1 MKMKNKITR
10 LKLDQIDDLDDNKLC
25 EIAQSWGINILS
37 AAQELEQ
44 GKYFLRDREKVI
56 ELLEKRWRDVRTEE
70 SITIA
75 KRAFLISI
83 LAALAAIA
91 SAIAAFI

>member
-1 MKMKNKITR
+1 MKKKITR
-10 LKLDQIDDLDDNKLC
+10 LKLEQIGELDDKKLC
-25 EIAQSWGINILS
+25 EIAQSWGIDISS

-44 GKYFLRDREKVI
+44 GMYFLHDREKVI
-56 ELLEKRWRDVRTEE
+56 ELLEKRWGDIRIEE

-75 KRAFLISI
+75 KLAFLISI

>member
-1 MKMKNKITR
+1 MKKKISR
-10 LKLDQIDDLDDNKLC
+10 LKLEQIGELDDKELC
-25 EIAQSWGINILS
+25 EIAQSWGIDIS
-37 AAQELEQ
+37 STAQELEQ
-44 GKYFLRDREKVI
+44 GKYLLCDREKVI
-56 ELLEKRWRDVRTEE
+56 ELIEKRWRDIRIEE